1 MANRQQ
7 QQISFEQKRESE
19 SLINELFRQHRAYNN
34 QLIGIAENLTRNT
47 PHIER
52 ASQYELMS
60 VHLMNMKKAEQIL
73 NKGQNVHEQEERMDL
88 C

>member
-1 MANRQQ
+1 MANRREQL
-7 QQISFEQKRESE
+7 SFEQKKQAE
-19 SLINELFRQHRAYNN
+19 SLINELFRQHRIYNN
-34 QLIGIAENLTRNT
+34 QLIEIAENLTRNT

-60 VHLMNMKKAEQIL
+60 VHLMNMKKAEEIL
-73 NKGQNVHEQEERMDL
+73 SKGQVAHQHEERMDL